1 MSPCTYCGIAPVQP
15 QVLGGLDDA
24 CDFANDPRDAFF
36 TFEVGKSSTIQVGA
50 EIGRPST
57 CQPRYGP
64 SRNCV
69 GVNCFCDVWP
79 KLQPPFANR
88 RSNWV
93 GRRVEKAGSTTGTE
107 LWKDATLALLNSGV
121 SSISLGRVTSS
132 GRFAG
137 NASKLSRCNQIT
149 KLARNLTRRP
159 WGRRERRPLSRYV
172 CNSANK
178 KSAPC

>member
-1 MSPCTYCGIAPVQP
+1 MSPCTYGGIAPVKP

-69 GVNCFCDVWP
+69 GVSCFCDVWP

-88 RSNWV
+88 RSTWV

-107 LWKDATLALLNSGV
+107 LWKDATRAFLNSGV

-159 WGRRERRPLSRYV
+159 WGRRERRPPSRYV